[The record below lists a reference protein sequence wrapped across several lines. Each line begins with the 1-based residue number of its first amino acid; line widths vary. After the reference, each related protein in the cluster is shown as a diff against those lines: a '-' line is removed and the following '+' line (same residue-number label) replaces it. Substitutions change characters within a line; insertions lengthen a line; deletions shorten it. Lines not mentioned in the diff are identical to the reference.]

1 MGLPRGL
8 LELCG
13 HLGAVLPRGHE
24 RPSLQATSL
33 PLTQCPAVLQQP
45 PTPLP
50 PPHTLPMEEGAEAQ
64 LLVQSLLSPL
74 ASRQLFFSETLLPLW
89 TGFLK
94 SLIRK
99 PFFLRQLY
107 LAEGL
112 VLA

>member
-50 PPHTLPMEEGAEAQ
+50 PPTHTAYGGRGRSPAAGAVSA
-64 LLVQSLLSPL
+64 
-74 ASRQLFFSETLLPLW
+74 LPL
-89 TGFLK
+89 
-94 SLIRK
+94 
-99 PFFLRQLY
+99 
-107 LAEGL
+107 GL
-112 VLA
+112 PSAVLF

>member
-45 PTPLP
+45 PPRP
-50 PPHTLPMEEGAEAQ
+50 PDTHCLWRKGQEPSCWC
-64 LLVQSLLSPL
+64 SLCSPPWPPV
-74 ASRQLFFSETLLPLW
+74 SCS
-89 TGFLK
+89 FLK
-94 SLIRK
+94 
-99 PFFLRQLY
+99 PCFHFGQDF
-107 LAEGL
+107 
-112 VLA
+112 